1 MKILLFCFVQFFAWA
16 ASELNGPPDN
26 TKNLYTVLSKSVS
39 AFNSK
44 MFEKISEIEN
54 GNIFY
59 SPLGLHMALFQVYLG
74 APKNST
80 ARQELARLLQIDSE
94 EGFEYLFNYEN
105 VLAFHEIQS
114 SDQVSILSIFYKQL
128 FEQNC

>member
-1 MKILLFCFVQFFAWA
+1 MKILIFCFFQFLAWA
-16 ASELNGPPDN
+16 ASEREVSPDN

-59 SPLGLHMALFQVYLG
+59 SPLGLHMALFQIYLG

-80 ARQELARLLQIDSE
+80 AKQELARLLQIDSE

-114 SDQVSILSIFYKQL
+114 SDQVSILSIFY
-128 FEQNC
+128 

>member
-1 MKILLFCFVQFFAWA
+1 MKIFQFCLVQFLALA
-16 ASELNGPPDN
+16 ASGLNGSPDN

-80 ARQELARLLQIDSE
+80 ARQELSRLLEIDSE

-114 SDQVSILSIFYKQL
+114 SDQVSILSIFY
-128 FEQNC
+128 

>member
-1 MKILLFCFVQFFAWA
+1 MKILLFYFVQFLAWA
-16 ASELNGPPDN
+16 ASEIDN
-26 TKNLYTVLSKSVS
+26 TPDSNKNQFTALSKSVS

-80 ARQELARLLQIDSE
+80 ARLELARLFEIDSVE
-94 EGFEYLFNYEN
+94 DIEYLNNYQN

-114 SDQVSILSIFYKQL
+114 SDQVSILSTF
-128 FEQNC
+128 